1 MLGLGDFQP
10 KARESREVRTE
21 STVSR
26 SGDLNTFAISLSYDA
41 HWRLRKKNTIS
52 CRTRWYI
59 PVIQAFRILKQE
71 HCKLEDSLGYIVC
84 SSPA

>member
-41 HWRLRKKNTIS
+41 HWRLRKK
-52 CRTRWYI
+52 
-59 PVIQAFRILKQE
+59 IL
-71 HCKLEDSLGYIVC
+71 SLAGHGGTYL
-84 SSPA
+84 